1 MPSLR
6 KLCAGESEGDMRCN
20 FCDGSG
26 MRQQGGVILPCP
38 ECGGCG
44 VAHCCDGIQACCEVE
59 GDMRLEREG
68 LDAPVMASEAKQ
80 SSPA

>member
-1 MPSLR
+1 
-6 KLCAGESEGDMRCN
+6 MRCN

-26 MRQQGGVILPCP
+26 MRPQGAVLLPCP

-59 GDMRLEREG
+59 GDVRLEPRSESAST
-68 LDAPVMASEAKQ
+68 APAPAKLEN
-80 SSPA
+80 